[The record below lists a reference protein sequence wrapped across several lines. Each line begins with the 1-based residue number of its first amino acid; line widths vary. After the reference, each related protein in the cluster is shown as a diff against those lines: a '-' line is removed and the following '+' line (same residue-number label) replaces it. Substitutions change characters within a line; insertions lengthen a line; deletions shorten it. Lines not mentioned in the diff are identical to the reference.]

1 MFHVGAAPAAIPDPR
16 GPAGA
21 PMENVTPVEQAIAEA
36 ASLGADAMRLRAI
49 VTEAAEAR
57 RGDRAWL
64 RRALVYPAIVLVL
77 ALVGT
82 VWITVR
88 DGALI
93 HDVEDA
99 FREPPI
105 PTPQPAWPRFGSG
118 DVAVASLAALGAAG
132 LLAWLV
138 WQGRRDAAAGVVASR
153 CDVLAELA
161 AGGCTRDTGATLA
174 RAIVTD
180 AAPVSAGWPP
190 LVMHAIAH
198 DDSDRRVSLLRSTAA
213 FYRGLEQRRRHTL
226 ERVVPAAACCVAGLV
241 VMLYGLALFRPLAGL
256 VDTLAVPSDRVA
268 REHGP

>member
-1 MFHVGAAPAAIPDPR
+1 M
-16 GPAGA
+16 
-21 PMENVTPVEQAIAEA
+21 PMENVTPAEQAIAEA
-36 ASLGADAMRLRAI
+36 VSLGADAVRLRAI
-49 VTEAAEAR
+49 VAEAAEAR
-57 RGDRAWL
+57 RADRAWL
-64 RRALVYPAIVLVL
+64 RWALAYPAVVLVL

-82 VWITVR
+82 AWITVR

-105 PTPQPAWPRFGSG
+105 PTPQPAWPTVGSG

-132 LLAWLV
+132 LVAWLV
-138 WQGRRDAAAGVVASR
+138 RQGRRDAAAGIVAFH

-161 AGGCTRDTGATLA
+161 TGGCTRNTGETLA
-174 RAIVTD
+174 RAIVAD
-180 AAPVSAGWPP
+180 AGPVAAGCPP
-190 LVMHAIAH
+190 LVTHAIAR
-198 DDSDRRVSLLRSTAA
+198 DDSDGRVSLLRSTAA
-213 FYRGLEQRRRHTL
+213 FYRGLEQRRRRTL
-226 ERVVPAAACCVAGLV
+226 EHVVPAAACCVAGLA